1 MNNIA
6 VFAALVAANHNLRTN
21 VEMARKVEENR
32 SWTEWDEENDE
43 DEEEDEE
50 DESEKEREE

>member
-21 VEMARKVEENR
+21 VEMARKTEKDR
-32 SWTEWDEENDE
+32 SWTEWN
-43 DEEEDEE
+43 EDEE
-50 DESEKEREE
+50 DDEEDDESE